1 MSRKRLVL
9 AFLLLAFSGPVFA
22 DFAIL
27 VDQAVLVEKNP
38 EVAPLVEDEELE
50 EQPVIGQANDASYV
64 SSGGWA
70 VTGTEF
76 IDANVVVFDFG
87 INPTVA
93 QATLTLPIEEVYPQN
108 DSVPLEIFVF
118 SDNGFIEYTDYSI
131 GFVNSIAELDVALLT
146 EIEID
151 VTGAV
156 NAALGTGQYVA
167 F

>member
-1 MSRKRLVL
+1 MRELFLVKMSRKRLVL

-76 IDANVVVFDFG
+76 IDG
-87 INPTVA
+87 I
-93 QATLTLPIEEVYPQN
+93 
-108 DSVPLEIFVF
+108 
-118 SDNGFIEYTDYSI
+118 
-131 GFVNSIAELDVALLT
+131 
-146 EIEID
+146 
-151 VTGAV
+151 
-156 NAALGTGQYVA
+156 
-167 F
+167 